1 MELQELKEKLRCSGI
16 DVSLFG
22 KGQAKTLEALLNEI
36 NNPREGVKLV
46 TTVIGNVY
54 RMVEVF
60 NIHVFYHHGDKRLR
74 LREALQIFNDGRFRA
89 RLERLAAIS
98 EKMHSNESYWD
109 GVARALREELGIE
122 GINLENTREV
132 ECRRIEKISQS
143 FPGLVSTYEIH
154 YVNYFMEEKFFCPE
168 GYVEVQKDK
177 KTYFVWEEIEM

>member
-1 MELQELKEKLRCSGI
+1 MELQELKEVLRCSGI
-16 DVSLFG
+16 DASLFG

-46 TTVIGNVY
+46 TTVIGDVY

-60 NIHVFYHHGDKRLR
+60 NIHVFYRHDDKRLR

-109 GVARALREELGIE
+109 GVARALHEELGIVE
-122 GINLENTREV
+122 EINLECIKAV
-132 ECRRIEKISQS
+132 ENSVIEKVSQS
-143 FPGLVSTYEIH
+143 FPGLVSTYNIH
-154 YVNYFMEEKFFCPE
+154 RVNYFMEKKFFCPE

-177 KTYFVWEEIEM
+177 KTYFVWEEV